1 MDLPMEESRWRYVN
15 SLFILQS
22 CLISLALSGSW
33 DMATSPL
40 GLKRWGF
47 VVYLY
52 NNLVCALSQL
62 KHNSRRD
69 ITLPLWRVISKACE
83 KMVSMGML
91 HGIEHCWTSLS
102 PNFACDG
109 DFESSWA
116 DSEIDVINW
125 WWISPWKNRDEH
137 LWAVFFNLLLFDSL
151 TCTGSRR
158 LAMNALGLKR

>member
-1 MDLPMEESRWRYVN
+1 MS
-15 SLFILQS
+15 S
-22 CLISLALSGSW
+22 
-33 DMATSPL
+33 L
-40 GLKRWGF
+40 GLKRWESL
-47 VVYLY
+47 VHLY
-52 NNLVCALSQL
+52 RNLAFPLSLL

-69 ITLPLWRVISKACE
+69 ITLPLWRVTSKTCE

-116 DSEIDVINW
+116 APEIDVINW
-125 WWISPWKNRDEH
+125 WWIIPWKNRDEH

-151 TCTGSRR
+151 TCTGSRG
-158 LAMNALGLKR
+158 LAMISLGLKRWGSLVHLDRNLAFPLSPLKHSFRRDMAHPARRY